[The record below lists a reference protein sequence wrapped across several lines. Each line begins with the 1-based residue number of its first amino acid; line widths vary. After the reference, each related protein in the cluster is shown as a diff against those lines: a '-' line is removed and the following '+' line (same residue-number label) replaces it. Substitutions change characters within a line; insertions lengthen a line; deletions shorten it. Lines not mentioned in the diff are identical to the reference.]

1 MNFIETELSEQ
12 KIIGIAVKAD
22 NSAAGIEKIAAL
34 WKKFHQEK
42 VLEKIDE
49 DNKVSDE
56 IFAIYTDYEGDH
68 TKPYKFILG
77 VKVFEF
83 DEVPAGMITYTI
95 PEQKYA
101 IATAIGRIPT
111 SVAKEWKKIWA
122 SKLDRKYSSD
132 FEIYNED
139 SDMGEDSE
147 VEIYVAVN

>member
-1 MNFIETELSEQ
+1 MSYIEAELSEQ

-22 NSAAGIEKIAAL
+22 NSTSGLQKIAAL

-42 VLEKIDE
+42 VLDKLD

-77 VKVFEF
+77 VKVFDF
-83 DEVPAGMITYTI
+83 DEVPAGMITHII
-95 PEQKYA
+95 PEQKYVV
-101 IATAIGRIPT
+101 ATAIGAMPQA
-111 SVAKEWKKIWA
+111 VEKEWKKIWA
-122 SKLDRKYSSD
+122 TKLDRKYSSD

-139 SDMGEDSE
+139 SDLGNDSE
-147 VEIYVAVN
+147 VEIYISVK